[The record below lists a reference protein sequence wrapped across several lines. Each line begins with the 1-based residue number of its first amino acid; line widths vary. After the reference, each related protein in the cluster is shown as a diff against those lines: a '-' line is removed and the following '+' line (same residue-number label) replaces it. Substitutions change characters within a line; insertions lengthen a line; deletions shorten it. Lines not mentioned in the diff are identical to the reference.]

1 MCIIGIYLFYK
12 MDQQITVPCKISFN
26 SDSRDES
33 TIKFTFEDIPLIF
46 KFSALDNFGILPNG
60 NAQLKLA
67 NLYVNDDKTIC
78 SLLDIRN
85 YNQSGRFVPP
95 SDRGEVIH
103 PDQHGYEDNTTRR
116 ERIIREIKESS
127 EKPYE
132 SPETLKLTTPFS
144 NFIYI
149 IKEANARVDLEEL
162 IRLNPDQVNDYHDYY
177 YNDGYLNPEN
187 KISQI
192 LQKLE
197 HIIRGGGKKK
207 NGRHS
212 CRTRYKA
219 KRAKHSKSKKRYRK
233 SKKRMLRS

>member
-1 MCIIGIYLFYK
+1 

-33 TIKFTFEDIPLIF
+33 TIKFMFEDIPLMF
-46 KFSALDNFGILPNG
+46 EFSALYNFGILPNG
-60 NAQLKLA
+60 NERLKLA

-85 YNQSGRFVPP
+85 YIQQGIFVPR
-95 SDRGEVIH
+95 SDGLEVIH
-103 PDQHGYEDNTTRR
+103 EDQHGYEDITTRT

-132 SPETLKLTTPFS
+132 SPETLKLTTPFT

-149 IKEANARVDLEEL
+149 IKEANAMVDAQEL
-162 IRLNPDQVNDYHDYY
+162 MRLYPDQCNDYYN
-177 YNDGYLNPEN
+177 NDGHLNPEH

-192 LQKLE
+192 FQKLE
-197 HIIRGGGKKK
+197 HIMRGGGKKK
-207 NGRHS
+207 NGRRS
-212 CRTRYKA
+212 CRARYKA